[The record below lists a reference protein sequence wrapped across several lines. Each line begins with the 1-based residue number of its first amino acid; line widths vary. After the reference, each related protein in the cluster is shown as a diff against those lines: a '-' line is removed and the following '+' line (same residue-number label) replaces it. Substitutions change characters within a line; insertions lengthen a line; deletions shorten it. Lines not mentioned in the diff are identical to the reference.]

1 MKSFNQSVMPQ
12 ADPPGRKI
20 RNPKSETGTLNL
32 PFLLPLGCLYGL
44 GMKIRSG
51 LYERGFFKRAN
62 LPCRVISLG
71 NLTLGGSGKTSAT
84 IWLSRYIR
92 DRGKRVCVVSRG
104 YKAQNNQTV
113 VIVSDG
119 KRVLSDPVSAG
130 DEPFMMAQALE
141 GIPVLTGRKRFE
153 AGTRA
158 VEAFHPEFIVLD
170 DGYQHLALKRDLN
183 IVLLRTARPFGN
195 GYVFPA
201 GILREPVSA
210 LKRADAFVFTYAQ
223 EESGSIVE
231 RQIELLRRR
240 FPDKPVFMSHCRP
253 ASFFYCGDRCQRDL
267 TELKGRKAL
276 AFCGIANPESFRSIL
291 AGLGLELVDFR
302 AYRDHYTYHE
312 RDLPDLEKRALS
324 RGAEIMITTE
334 KDAVKINAYAQ
345 QKLPI
350 AALKTEFDFEPA
362 FEAFISKHLED
373 L

>member
-1 MKSFNQSVMPQ
+1 MKSFNQSE
-12 ADPPGRKI
+12 I
-20 RNPKSETGTLNL
+20 RNPRSEIVMLNF
-32 PFLLPLGCLYGL
+32 PFLFPLGCLYGL
-44 GMKIRSG
+44 AMTVRSG
-51 LYERGFFKRAN
+51 LYERNIFKRAN

-71 NLTLGGSGKTSAT
+71 NLTLGGSGKTPAT

-119 KRVLSDPVSAG
+119 KKILSDPVSAG
-130 DEPFMMAQALE
+130 DEPFMMAQALD

-170 DGYQHLALKRDLN
+170 DGYQHLALNRDLN
-183 IVLLRTARPFGN
+183 IVLLRTAGPFGN

-223 EESGSIVE
+223 EESASIME
-231 RQIELLRRR
+231 GQIEFLRRL

-253 ASFFYCGDRCQRDL
+253 ASFFYCGDQSQRGL

-276 AFCGIANPESFRSIL
+276 AFCGIANPESFRGIL
-291 AGLGLELVDFR
+291 AGLGQELVDFR
-302 AYRDHYTYHE
+302 AYRDHHTYHE
-312 RDLPDLEKRALS
+312 RDILDLKERALS

-334 KDAVKINAYAQ
+334 KDAVKINAYAR
-345 QKLPI
+345 QKVPI
-350 AALKTEFDFEPA
+350 AVLKTEFTFETA
-362 FEAFISKHLED
+362 FEEFISKHLEG